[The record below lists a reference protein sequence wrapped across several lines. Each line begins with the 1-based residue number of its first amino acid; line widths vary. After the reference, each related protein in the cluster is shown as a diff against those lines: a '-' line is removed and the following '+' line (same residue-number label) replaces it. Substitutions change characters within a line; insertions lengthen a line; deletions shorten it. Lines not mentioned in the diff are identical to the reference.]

1 MILNS
6 NLVSI
11 NLKLKNEISKKKKKK
26 KKKNS
31 RRLKLLKKG
40 KPEWYFRIISYVPGS
55 IRNIEE
61 KINLLDGLSTIDEK
75 DLITINILI
84 VTMIMLMVM
93 SQDVFSLM
101 KMNILM
107 KSMLLTLEVL
117 IGEKM
122 MMLQVFHVLK
132 KEK

>member
-1 MILNS
+1 MD
-6 NLVSI
+6 
-11 NLKLKNEISKKKKKK
+11 
-26 KKKNS
+26 
-31 RRLKLLKKG
+31 
-40 KPEWYFRIISYVPGS
+40 FR
-55 IRNIEE
+55 
-61 KINLLDGLSTIDEK
+61 TIDEK

>member
-1 MILNS
+1 
-6 NLVSI
+6 
-11 NLKLKNEISKKKKKK
+11 
-26 KKKNS
+26 
-31 RRLKLLKKG
+31 
-40 KPEWYFRIISYVPGS
+40 
-55 IRNIEE
+55 
-61 KINLLDGLSTIDEK
+61 
-75 DLITINILI
+75 
-84 VTMIMLMVM
+84 MIMLMVM